1 MKPIGKRGK
10 QLMLLGIAALA
21 ICLMMAVYVKLALPN
36 DSLQKQYEAFQI
48 GEWWGDNWKG
58 PNGIVE
64 GRNPTGLRTDLAT
77 QITSATRHVGTTDKV
92 ITFFEADGS
101 LLPTGMIVLVED
113 GETGRIKEKSIHRPN
128 MSQIWS
134 HWVRKIGL

>member
-1 MKPIGKRGK
+1 MKPIGRRGK

-21 ICLMMAVYVKLALPN
+21 ICLMLAVYLKLALPN

-58 PNGIVE
+58 GSAYVE
-64 GRNPTGLRTDLAT
+64 GRKLTFIRADLVN
-77 QITSATRHVGTTDKV
+77 QIASETRHVGTTDKV
-92 ITFFEADGS
+92 ITFLEPDGL
-101 LLPTGMIVLVED
+101 LLPTGMIILVED

-134 HWVRKIGL
+134 HWMRKIGL